1 MHWWVSIFHTRYENV
16 TVNFLPDM
24 RIQNLFP
31 LTFKVIDGFNLP
43 GWISRAN
50 NTTDSLNILLRIGG
64 TIQMNLCELSMTL
77 KILTII
83 FAFQSYG
90 LLLVIIVD
98 NLYCKVT
105 YNMVLS
111 CLIFFSSFI
120 CCNVIR
126 EFIWCS

>member
-1 MHWWVSIFHTRYENV
+1 
-16 TVNFLPDM
+16 M

-50 NTTDSLNILLRIGG
+50 TTTDSLNILLRIGG

-98 NLYCKVT
+98 NLYC
-105 YNMVLS
+105 
-111 CLIFFSSFI
+111 
-120 CCNVIR
+120 
-126 EFIWCS
+126 